1 LGYVLRIRADAMSH
15 IKIKISTFAIFLAL
29 PFFSFSKTTAPPPL
43 VPGANDGNI
52 SYITARLLEEF
63 HYSQHPFDADISK
76 KFYDAYLDYYDPQH
90 LYFLQSD
97 IAEFSHYRT
106 NLDVLTLGSHGQADV
121 RPAYKIFNRFMER
134 LQQRADYASQ
144 LLAKGNFNF
153 NTDEQVPIDHKDAPY
168 PKDLDEAKDLWREQL
183 LYQFLQEKLD
193 RRESFPATAN
203 SATNLADI
211 AQTIQRR
218 YEREIRMFHELD
230 GGDVMQAYL
239 DSLAHAYDP
248 HSDYMNDEHAQD
260 FSISMSLSLG
270 GIGAELGWE
279 DGYCK
284 IQSLVP
290 GGPAEKS
297 NQLKQNDKIIAVAQG
312 SHAPVD
318 VVNMELSR
326 IVQLIRGPKSTE
338 VRLTIIPADDP
349 TSRRVVKLVRAEI
362 TLRDEEAKAEL
373 VESPDGH
380 GGTNRIGVINVPQF
394 YAPVSLSGNAP
405 QATNYISL
413 DVAQLVQKLT
423 EEGVGG
429 IILDLRGNP
438 GGSLEEAIQFVGLFV
453 TNGPVVQIRAPEDHN
468 LVERNDDA
476 PNIYHGPLIVLIS
489 RLSASASEIV
499 AAALQDYGRALIV
512 GDTSTFGKGTVQNL
526 TPLAPLVW
534 PASETATNG
543 PGTAK
548 ITIRKF
554 YRINGASTQLK
565 GVVPDI
571 ILPDSLNVR
580 NDIGESALPNA
591 LPWDTNSPANYA
603 TLNEVQPYLADL
615 QKASDER
622 VATNQ
627 DFAYIRQDM
636 AEVVKV
642 QSQKIDTLNER
653 KAWNEKEKF
662 EKEGKARQ
670 KDIALRKPPQL
681 TIYPITVADTAQP
694 GLPPPVKFIKN
705 PPTLAVNLPP
715 GVVAP
720 GYGVVYPPN
729 SINNSFSTNA
739 IIPDPT
745 LEESERIMRDYI
757 ARWPLGQNEIATHE

>member
-1 LGYVLRIRADAMSH
+1 MNYL
-15 IKIKISTFAIFLAL
+15 KIKISTFAIFLAL
-29 PFFSFSKTTAPPPL
+29 PFFSFAKTTAPPPL
-43 VPGANDGNI
+43 VPGPNDGNI

-121 RPAYKIFNRFMER
+121 QPAYKVFNRFMER
-134 LQQRADYASQ
+134 LQQRADYAGQ
-144 LLAKGNFNF
+144 LLGKGNFNF
-153 NTDEQVPIDHKDAPY
+153 NTDEQVPIDHKGAPY
-168 PKDLDEAKDLWREQL
+168 PTDLDEAKNLWRQQL

-193 RRESFPATAN
+193 RRENFPETAS

-211 AQTIQRR
+211 AQTIQHR
-218 YEREIRMFHELD
+218 YEREIRAFHALD

-248 HSDYMNDEHAQD
+248 HSDYMNNEHAQD

-284 IQSLVP
+284 IQNLVP

-297 NQLKQNDKIIAVAQG
+297 SQLKPNDKIVAVAQG

-362 TLRDEEAKAEL
+362 TLRDEEAKAVL

-380 GGTNRIGVINVPQF
+380 GGTNRIGVIQVPQF

-405 QATNYISL
+405 QATNYISI

-423 EEGVGG
+423 AEGAGG

-453 TNGPVVQIRAPEDHN
+453 TNGPVVQIRSPEGHI

-476 PNIYHGPLIVLIS
+476 PNIYRGPLIVLVS

-512 GDTSTFGKGTVQNL
+512 GDTSSFGKGTVQNL

-534 PASETATNG
+534 PASETATND
-543 PGTAK
+543 PGTVK

-565 GVVPDI
+565 GVIPDI
-571 ILPDSLNVR
+571 VLPDSLNVR
-580 NDIGESALPNA
+580 TDIGENALPNA
-591 LPWDTNSPANYA
+591 LPWDPIHAADYMG
-603 TLNEVQPYLADL
+603 LNEVQPYLNDL
-615 QKASDER
+615 RKASDER

-642 QSQKIDTLNER
+642 QSQKTDTLNER
-653 KAWNEKEKF
+653 QAWNEKEKF
-662 EKEGKARQ
+662 EKENKARQ
-670 KDIALRKPPQL
+670 KDIALRKPPQV
-681 TIYPITVADTAQP
+681 TIYPITLADAAQP

-705 PPTLAVNLPP
+705 PPTLVAVLP
-715 GVVAP
+715 GAVTP
-720 GYGVVYPPN
+720 GYAVVYPPN
-729 SINNSFSTNA
+729 SMNNSFSTNA
-739 IIPDPT
+739 ISPDPT
-745 LEESERIMRDYI
+745 LEESEHILRDYI
-757 ARWPLGQNEIATHE
+757 ARWPLGQNAIATHE